1 MILVD
6 FLACI
11 LIEINVFVINKL
23 SATRMTTAYVLV
35 RVVEGDS
42 KVAICDQFVHKI
54 LESDFNDNFHILF
67 EKALVGENIEK
78 LGGRELMWEKINT
91 KNNKCLIKVKL
102 DWAIRDYFTYY
113 DEVCFETIDYS
124 LNVCCLNNHDSIISI
139 ACLSP
144 GKLSHF

>member
-1 MILVD
+1 
-6 FLACI
+6 
-11 LIEINVFVINKL
+11 
-23 SATRMTTAYVLV
+23 
-35 RVVEGDS
+35 
-42 KVAICDQFVHKI
+42 
-54 LESDFNDNFHILF
+54 
-67 EKALVGENIEK
+67 
-78 LGGRELMWEKINT
+78 MWAKINT